1 MIILGFITNS
11 GKNSPVGKLPQGW
24 DWALHLPGA
33 VGWAGIN
40 PGLFVAHR
48 PAALTA
54 GFSSAPS
61 FIKPE

>member
-11 GKNSPVGKLPQGW
+11 GRNSPLEKLPR
-24 DWALHLPGA
+24 DWALLLPGA

-40 PGLFVAHR
+40 PGLFVLGAHR

-61 FIKPE
+61 FIKSE